1 MLYLICI
8 IQSYFNLTWP
18 CHYFRMKAWA
28 DGSLTKGVQ
37 LSISCFHILAKRFW
51 MLFLHKEN
59 LTAHIKQQ
67 QWQLLEF
74 AKVNCCHKT
83 SSKKDRSS
91 CLISIKDCSFRLC
104 LAVVFIKH
112 NSNMISIFV
121 YIDKEQRTVVYNSR
135 YTTVLLS
142 GCSDIQVLRKAVF
155 INLDCRYIMNL

>member
-1 MLYLICI
+1 
-8 IQSYFNLTWP
+8 
-18 CHYFRMKAWA
+18 
-28 DGSLTKGVQ
+28 
-37 LSISCFHILAKRFW
+37 
-51 MLFLHKEN
+51 MLFLHREN

-91 CLISIKDCSFRLC
+91 CLISMKDCSFRLC

-121 YIDKEQRTVVYNSR
+121 YINQEQRTVVNNSR

-142 GCSDIQVLRKAVF
+142 GCSDIQVRRKVVF
-155 INLDCRYIMNL
+155 INLVKQTL